1 LIVSDDYMLG
11 DLISEEK
18 GKITSQRVLDVEGG
32 EPKIETSFS
41 ATGNYR
47 GVETTATV
55 TYWGSLRPGGAI
67 YGEGQGV
74 LMSKDGQEMATW
86 TGQGIG
92 RFTNPGKIRFA
103 GSLFFNTPS
112 TGKLAFLNNLVGVFE
127 YEADE
132 LGNTSAKAWEWK

>member
-1 LIVSDDYMLG
+1 MLG

-18 GKITSQRVLDVEGG
+18 GKITSQRVLDVGG
-32 EPKIETSFS
+32 GMPKIETSFS

-55 TYWGSLRPGGAI
+55 TYCSTPRPGGAM

-92 RFTNPGKIRFA
+92 RFTSPGKIRFT
-103 GSLFFNTPS
+103 GSLFFGTS
-112 TGKLAFLNNLVGVFE
+112 SAGKLAFLNNLVAVFE
-127 YEADE
+127 YQSDE

>member
-1 LIVSDDYMLG
+1 MIVSDDYMLG

-32 EPKIETSFS
+32 EPKIETTFS

-92 RFTNPGKIRFA
+92 RVTSPGKIRFA
-103 GSLFFNTPS
+103 GSLFFSTSS
-112 TGKLAFLNNLVGVFE
+112 TGKLTFLNNLVGVFE
-127 YEADE
+127 YESDE
-132 LGNTSAKAWEWK
+132 SGNTSAKAWEWK

>member
-1 LIVSDDYMLG
+1 MLG

-32 EPKIETSFS
+32 IPKIETSFS

-47 GVETTATV
+47 GVETTATI
-55 TYWGSLRPGGAI
+55 TYWSTPRPGGAT
-67 YGEGQGV
+67 YGEGQGA

-86 TGQGIG
+86 TGQGMG
-92 RFTNPGKIRFA
+92 RFTSPGKLRLT
-103 GSLFFNTPS
+103 GSLFFNTSS

-127 YEADE
+127 YETDE
-132 LGNTSAKAWEWK
+132 SGNTSAKVWEWK

>member
-1 LIVSDDYMLG
+1 MLG

-18 GKITSQRVLDVEGG
+18 GKITTQKVLDVEGG

-74 LMSKDGQEMATW
+74 LMSKDGQEVATW

>member
-1 LIVSDDYMLG
+1 MLG
-11 DLISEEK
+11 DQISEEK

-32 EPKIETSFS
+32 APKMETSFS

-55 TYWGSLRPGGAI
+55 TYWASPRPGGAI
-67 YGEGQGV
+67 YGEGKGV
-74 LMSKDGQEMATW
+74 LMSKDGQEMAIW

-92 RFTNPGKIRFA
+92 RFTSPGKIRLT
-103 GSLFFNTPS
+103 GSLFFETSS

-127 YEADE
+127 YQSDE
-132 LGNTSAKAWEWK
+132 SGNTSAKAWEWK

>member
-1 LIVSDDYMLG
+1 MLG
-11 DLISEEK
+11 DQISEEN
-18 GKITSQRVLDVEGG
+18 GKITNQRVLDVVGG

-47 GVETTATV
+47 GVETTATI
-55 TYWGSLRPGGAI
+55 TYCGSPRPGGAI

-74 LMSKDGQEMATW
+74 LMSKNGQEMATW

-92 RFTNPGKIRFA
+92 RFTAPGKIRFT
-103 GSLFFNTPS
+103 GSLFFNTSS

-127 YEADE
+127 YETDE
-132 LGNTSAKAWEWK
+132 SGNTSAKVWEWK

>member
-1 LIVSDDYMLG
+1 MLG

-18 GKITSQRVLDVEGG
+18 GKITNQRVLDVEGG
-32 EPKIETSFS
+32 ELKMETSFS
-41 ATGNYR
+41 ASGNYR

-55 TYWGSLRPGGAI
+55 TYCGSFRAGGAI

-92 RFTNPGKIRFA
+92 RFTSPGKVRFT
-103 GSLFFNTPS
+103 GSLFFNTSS

-127 YEADE
+127 YETDE
-132 LGNTSAKAWEWK
+132 LGNTSAKTWEWK

>member
-1 LIVSDDYMLG
+1 MLG
-11 DLISEEK
+11 DQISEEK

-32 EPKIETSFS
+32 EPTIETSFS

-55 TYWGSLRPGGAI
+55 TYCATPRPGGAI

-92 RFTNPGKIRFA
+92 RFTSPGKIRFT
-103 GSLFFNTPS
+103 GSLFFSTSS

-127 YEADE
+127 YQSDE
-132 LGNTSAKAWEWK
+132 SGNTSAKAWEWK